1 MATIRAQVVKLGIFL
16 AAVVAVLVLSLVLI
30 GGLRMRPRAT
40 TYHVVTTRT
49 VAGIEVGSAVTML
62 GVEVGRVAAI
72 ELDRTDFGRVRI
84 DLAIDPDIALPAG
97 SEAYFQRVGVAGQR
111 TIDLAGGT
119 LASGRLEP
127 GSPIPHGQ
135 TPLEAIESRGSLD
148 DELSSLVADARQT
161 VAHAKGVVT
170 AVDPKRVAAL
180 AEAVDPARVEAILV
194 RVEHT
199 METLE
204 STSEA
209 LERAV
214 TKGGARVEDTTHEL
228 QAVAER
234 ASTVLEHADGAVAD
248 LSRVLSMANEI
259 LSANEDDIRV
269 AVGNLR
275 RTSQDARALARVL
288 RARPSLLMRAA
299 PPKERERP

>member
-40 TYHVVTTRT
+40 TYHIVTTRT
-49 VAGIEVGSAVTML
+49 VAGIEVGSTVTML
-62 GVEVGRVAAI
+62 GVEIGRVAAI
-72 ELDRTDFGRVRI
+72 ELDRSDFGRVRI
-84 DLAIDPDIALPAG
+84 DLAIDPDIELPAG
-97 SEAYFQRVGVAGQR
+97 SEAHFQRVGVAGQR
-111 TIDLAGGT
+111 IIDLAGGT

-135 TPLEAIESRGSLD
+135 TPLEAIESRGLD

-161 VAHAKGVVT
+161 VAHAKGIVT

-180 AEAVDPARVEAILV
+180 AEAVDPARLEAILV
-194 RVEHT
+194 RAEHT

-214 TKGGARVEDTTHEL
+214 TKGGTRVEDTTHEL
-228 QAVAER
+228 EAVAER

-248 LSRVLSMANEI
+248 LSRVLSLATDIM
-259 LSANEDDIRV
+259 SANEDDIRV